1 MDHEGQKCVIYIRV
15 STEMQV
21 DGYSLEGQK
30 HYIKRYA
37 EREGM
42 IVKDIYEEL
51 GRSGKDVENRPAFQ
65 KMLKDIA
72 SGLAI
77 DYVLVYKL
85 SRFGR
90 NVADTL
96 TSLEFIQSYGVNLIA
111 TEEGIDSSQA
121 IGKLLIS
128 VLSAVAEIERVN
140 IIEQT
145 MNGRKEKARQ
155 GKWNG
160 GFAPYGYDLVNGELK
175 IAEDEAP
182 VIKQIFDLYANTN
195 KGING
200 VAKELSIQG
209 IRKKVR
215 HNGKLDYWTSHS
227 LKSILDNP
235 VYVGKI
241 AYGRRSKE
249 KIKGTHPYHIVP
261 QNDYIIT
268 DGLHEPIITEDIWEK
283 TVAKR
288 KKSGVPCVSSIG
300 HRRTHLLTG
309 ILKCPVCGK
318 SMSTTRNH
326 YFDENNVNV
335 GTYYYG
341 CQFSKYARGKTCT
354 YRRTVK
360 KELIE
365 AYILEFIKII
375 IDDENFAQEIKNKIN
390 SKTDTSALAKELETY
405 KKSLKESMH
414 RKNRIENDIDNLPI
428 DSKHYDEMYSDLNT
442 RLYKMYD
449 VISEI
454 QDRIENLTSRMDA
467 VQSEEITIE
476 NIYTILKNFN
486 SLYEVMS
493 DEEKKQLLLYL
504 IKRIDI
510 YEDFTRDNI
519 IKSIELNFRIYKNLT
534 LSEKPL
540 NTLDDKSVF
549 VNHIISTPANNEIPI
564 KIDITEEMQ
573 KRLYEK
579 IIEIER
585 SKDKKKRGQ
594 YNTKMVTYKKIQE
607 YISEKYGFHVHTCYI
622 AQVKRSCGVFM
633 YDAPNAVEQLK
644 HPRPNVPPEKAAA
657 IKEALYHFGVI
668 KES

>member
-1 MDHEGQKCVIYIRV
+1 M
-15 STEMQV
+15 
-21 DGYSLEGQK
+21 
-30 HYIKRYA
+30 
-37 EREGM
+37 
-42 IVKDIYEEL
+42 
-51 GRSGKDVENRPAFQ
+51 
-65 KMLKDIA
+65 
-72 SGLAI
+72 
-77 DYVLVYKL
+77 
-85 SRFGR
+85 
-90 NVADTL
+90 
-96 TSLEFIQSYGVNLIA
+96 IA
-111 TEEGIDSSQA
+111 TEEGIDSAQA

-160 GFAPYGYDLVNGELK
+160 GFAPYGYNLVNGELE

-241 AYGRRSKE
+241 TYGRRSKE
-249 KIKGTHPYHIVP
+249 KIKGTHQYHIVP

-288 KKSGVPCVSSIG
+288 KKSGVPYASSIG
-300 HRRTHLLTG
+300 HHRTHLLTG

-360 KELIE
+360 KELLE

-375 IDDENFAQEIKNKIN
+375 IDDESFAQEIKNKIN
-390 SKTDTSALAKELETY
+390 SKTDTSVLTKELETY
-405 KKSLKESMH
+405 KKSLKESMY

-454 QDRIENLTSRMDA
+454 QDRIEDLTSRMDV

-519 IKSIELNFRIYKNLT
+519 
-534 LSEKPL
+534 
-540 NTLDDKSVF
+540 
-549 VNHIISTPANNEIPI
+549 
-564 KIDITEEMQ
+564 TEEMQ

-585 SKDKKKRGQ
+585 NKDKKKRGQ

-607 YISEKYGFHVHTCYI
+607 YVSEKYGFHVHTCYI

-633 YDAPNAVEQLK
+633 YNAPNAVEQLK
-644 HPRPNVPPEKAAA
+644 HPRPNVPPEKATA